1 MLCFTFRPIALW
13 LQKATAAP
21 DIMPFVQSGKEW
33 KGSYGSPS
41 SLPSGKEI
49 WSESYTLP
57 FMSQC
62 PALDHKATH
71 QREVRTKGICISSF
85 CGGDRREEASEQLD
99 SYPRNV
105 RHTYILQTNP
115 NIRSKLTPTLGPN
128 SWLGGPF
135 LGVVKESVKLL
146 ALNREGGLIF
156 AHWYQ

>member
-1 MLCFTFRPIALW
+1 
-13 LQKATAAP
+13 
-21 DIMPFVQSGKEW
+21 
-33 KGSYGSPS
+33 
-41 SLPSGKEI
+41 
-49 WSESYTLP
+49 
-57 FMSQC
+57 MSQC

-71 QREVRTKGICISSF
+71 QREVRTRGICISSF

>member
-1 MLCFTFRPIALW
+1 MALSAHHGWSVGFLYLNALPPFCMLCFTFRPFALW
-13 LQKATAAP
+13 SQKAIAAP
-21 DIMPFVQSGKEW
+21 DVMPFVQSGKEW
-33 KGSYGSPS
+33 KGSCGSPS

-57 FMSQC
+57 FMSQW

-71 QREVRTKGICISSF
+71 QREVRTRGICISSF

-115 NIRSKLTPTLGPN
+115 NIRSKLTPTL
-128 SWLGGPF
+128 
-135 LGVVKESVKLL
+135 
-146 ALNREGGLIF
+146 
-156 AHWYQ
+156 